1 MQAKKLTIAELRSL
15 ITEALNE
22 DHHEK
27 NELAEDAE
35 NAAEEEKMQTR
46 AAQLKNDETE
56 LSESAQLDRWRKLA
70 GLLKD

>member
-22 DHHEK
+22 GHHEK